1 MIAFV
6 VCVPDIASPSRTP
19 GTRARWV
26 RHAAVVA
33 AVTHTASINASFRR
47 GPHRLAAA
55 VVALLAVLTVLAFG
69 VHLGWVAGIDAA
81 VASWFDTHR
90 SRGVNV
96 VAYHAFPFIGPAPVA
111 AAGVLCGALLSWK
124 ARSTTPAIVV
134 IGTVGA
140 AAMAENALK
149 DVVARAPWTAAERRY
164 IPADLLLLGAHS
176 FPSGHIAGVT
186 ALLGILAVCL
196 GRVSARG
203 VRIVLALAVLAG
215 VVAVDLL
222 VLYVF
227 AHCFSDAVGGMA
239 LGALCATLGTIALGR
254 LSAGSHQHG
263 RENSPRNGWS

>member
-1 MIAFV
+1 
-6 VCVPDIASPSRTP
+6 
-19 GTRARWV
+19 
-26 RHAAVVA
+26 VVA
-33 AVTHTASINASFRR
+33 PVTDTSSINASFGRA
-47 GPHRLAAA
+47 PHRLAAA
-55 VVALLAVLTVLAFG
+55 AIALSAIVTVLAFG

-111 AAGVLCGALLSWK
+111 AAGVLCGALLSRR

-164 IPADLLLLGAHS
+164 IPADLLLLGVHS
-176 FPSGHIAGVT
+176 FPSGHVTGVS

-196 GRVSARG
+196 GRNSARG
-203 VRIVLALAVLAG
+203 VRTALALAVVAG
-215 VVAVDLL
+215 VVSVDLL

-227 AHCFSDAVGGMA
+227 AHCFSDVVGGMA
-239 LGALCATLGTIALGR
+239 LGALCATLGTVALGR
-254 LSAGSHQHG
+254 LGSGLREYG
-263 RENSPRNGWS
+263 RETSVRNGWS